1 METLE
6 SKKCGEGNV
15 TIFGDKGDAENPM
28 DREELKEPVKLEN
41 LKNYKKILAELSA
54 GPVAGLTV
62 IRVPV
67 QEEKASLLNSQQ
79 HNIT

>member
-6 SKKCGEGNV
+6 SKKCGEGHV
-15 TIFGDKGDAENPM
+15 TIFRDKGDAENPM

-54 GPVAGLTV
+54 GPLAGLTV

-67 QEEKASLLNSQQ
+67 QEEKASLLS
-79 HNIT
+79 